1 MDSKKIILIKDN
13 ENKIIKSLKKKI
25 PTEIPNENKLTLLVL
40 TLMEIV
46 FSNKDNYDNVIKFLK
61 KKKILDSKLV
71 DEVNNNYNDIKFSLI
86 EVINLLNK
94 KQINSL
100 LTYTKNIIINK
111 ENHEI
116 ENSSNYRRN
125 FIEFELLGHGGYGCV
140 YKILHKFEQNMYA
153 IKKIVVT
160 KEIII
165 NNIDIFREIKLLS
178 RLEHKNI
185 VKYYSSWI
193 ENDIDTIQEYYKNKL
208 IQISEDKLV
217 QTSEDKSIQ
226 TSEDKLIQTSEDNL
240 PILFIQMELCD
251 DTIHNYINKNLELD
265 KIIYYFKNI
274 VEGVKYL
281 HKNNIIHRDLK
292 PSNIL
297 IKNDIPKICDF
308 GLSKKINLSTEK
320 NNELILY
327 KKEEYLDIEL
337 NNFSNSSSSS
347 NSSNFSYDIGTSI
360 YRAPEINT
368 GKYNN
373 KIDVY
378 SIGII
383 LIELLMNNTK
393 TKYEKIINLEKILK
407 TRKKPLPNLI
417 TNLYDDLI
425 LNMTCKNPNKRIDID
440 QINF

>member
-1 MDSKKIILIKDN
+1 
-13 ENKIIKSLKKKI
+13 
-25 PTEIPNENKLTLLVL
+25 
-40 TLMEIV
+40 
-46 FSNKDNYDNVIKFLK
+46 
-61 KKKILDSKLV
+61 
-71 DEVNNNYNDIKFSLI
+71 
-86 EVINLLNK
+86 
-94 KQINSL
+94 
-100 LTYTKNIIINK
+100 
-111 ENHEI
+111 
-116 ENSSNYRRN
+116 
-125 FIEFELLGHGGYGCV
+125 
-140 YKILHKFEQNMYA
+140 
-153 IKKIVVT
+153 
-160 KEIII
+160 
-165 NNIDIFREIKLLS
+165 
-178 RLEHKNI
+178 
-185 VKYYSSWI
+185 
-193 ENDIDTIQEYYKNKL
+193 
-208 IQISEDKLV
+208 
-217 QTSEDKSIQ
+217 
-226 TSEDKLIQTSEDNL
+226 
-240 PILFIQMELCD
+240 MELCD

-383 LIELLMNNTK
+383 FIELLMNNTK

-417 TNLYDDLI
+417 TNVYDDLI
-425 LNMTCKNPNKRIDID
+425 LNMTYKNPNKRIDIE
-440 QINF
+440 QINFD

>member
-25 PTEIPNENKLTLLVL
+25 PTELPNENKLTLLVL

-46 FSNKDNYDNVIKFLK
+46 FSNKDNYNNVIKFLK

-140 YKILHKFEQNMYA
+140 YRILHKFEQNMYA

-193 ENDIDTIQEYYKNKL
+193 ENDIETIQEYYKNKL
-208 IQISEDKLV
+208 IQMSEDKL
-217 QTSEDKSIQ
+217 IQ
-226 TSEDKLIQTSEDNL
+226 MSEDKLIQTPEDNL

-251 DTIHNYINKNLELD
+251 DTIQNYINKYLELD

-308 GLSKKINLSTEK
+308 GLSKKINLTNEK
-320 NNELILY
+320 NSELILY
-327 KKEEYLDIEL
+327 KKEEYLDIDI
-337 NNFSNSSSSS
+337 NNFSSSS
-347 NSSNFSYDIGTSI
+347 NLSNLSNFSYDIGTSI

-383 LIELLMNNTK
+383 FIELLMNNTK

-425 LNMTCKNPNKRIDID
+425 LNMTYKNPNKRIDIE
-440 QINF
+440 QINFD